1 MTDEQQIAFDNVRTM
16 LKRHMP
22 PLVAAKD
29 LPSEYHVSVGKPVVV
44 NNRKMNPMWF
54 GVVKANKVSVTLHYM
69 PVYWD
74 PSLAERLSPVFMKT
88 LKGQAC
94 FQVDK
99 GGPEL
104 MAAIEEAISIGIE
117 AWQSN
122 GWL

>member
-1 MTDEQQIAFDNVRTM
+1 MTDEQQIAFDQVRAM
-16 LKRHMP
+16 LQKHMP
-22 PLVAAKD
+22 PLVAVKD
-29 LPSEYHVSVGKPVVV
+29 IAGEYHVSVGKPVVV
-44 NNRKMNPMWF
+44 NNRKMDPMWF

-74 PSLAERLSPVFMKT
+74 PSLAEQLPPVFMKT

-104 MAAIEEAISIGIE
+104 MAAVEDAIGIGIK
-117 AWQSN
+117 AFQSRD
-122 GWL
+122 WL